1 MRLSWKMILAT
12 ILIVTLSVGVSSY
25 CMVLSSFQAELDSQ
39 TRAAAE
45 ESQLLCLTLGTMSAG
60 GGDMEK
66 ALLRQLSGGSFQTY
80 TLTIFRGD
88 GGVLWRNHDSSL
100 SLSPGD
106 MGADTLR
113 YRFRPGPDGTTRQLE
128 TLQRLVLGGQTYFVG
143 LVRDVSAVFQL
154 RDQNLRTYQVV
165 VLSAVAVSSLAITL
179 VATVLTSPIRKLSR
193 STRAI
198 AGGQYARRANVRT
211 RDELGQL
218 AEDFNHMADSLEAKI
233 QELAE
238 AAQRQRDFTASFAHE
253 LKTPLTSV
261 IGYAD
266 TLRSRE
272 LSRQQQ
278 VEAADY
284 IFSEGKR
291 LEAMSLSLL
300 DLFALERQ
308 VPQMGPVQAQALARA
323 VAESS
328 RYLLEERQVQLVVS
342 VEPGQ
347 FQGEPNLLKT
357 LLYNL
362 VDNARKASQ
371 PGGSVELLGAA
382 SRTGYAFCVADHG
395 QGIPSEALNRIMEPF
410 YMVDKSRAKA
420 QGGAGLGLA
429 LCQQI
434 AQAHGARLHFESQ
447 VGQGTRVTIVLG
459 GVEA

>member
-211 RDELGQL
+211 RDELGQ
-218 AEDFNHMADSLEAKI
+218 
-233 QELAE
+233 LAE